1 MRFHVLGI
9 CHTVTSKEYLSCAFT
24 QKVVKFCEM
33 MMPSTPEAIE
43 MKSKMTPEELVRHKT
58 IHQLIHYGH
67 ERSQVVCDEHVTVM
81 TDDILIKTYGDYNW
95 RKEFFKHAAGDLTHT
110 TFTANT
116 IAELNKRRMS
126 GDIILCFWGLGHKQV
141 GDFFSSTCLVVEPGI
156 GYPIESSFADFQVY
170 ESYACMHYHY
180 GGRKVM
186 QPAWYHCVIPNYF
199 DPADFDFRTQKD
211 NYFLYLGR
219 IIPSKG
225 LEIVLHLAKKIGF
238 RLLIA
243 GQGSLEKDLGQK
255 NLPSNIEYV
264 GFADLEKRKK
274 LMAGAKALFLPTL
287 YVEPFGGVTMEAM
300 MSGTPVITTD
310 WGVFTETVVHGV
322 TGYRCRTLD
331 QFEWAI
337 RNINKINPQ
346 ACRDW
351 AMSNYSI
358 QKVRCMY
365 EEYFDMLLRVKFSKG
380 FYDENP
386 QRLELDW
393 LHREYPHVPTGDQI
407 DGHRKPK
414 IAIYTETK
422 WAFGRISQAIQKY
435 STQFDIDIFDWS
447 KGMPKDEM
455 IFSDYDLVYATVW
468 DIARE
473 LQKEFPKWAH
483 KITFSG
489 HGVVDFIKMKLED
502 RKNRRITTEQV
513 DKFDIDPEL
522 AEWLEDQPLGFS
534 VVSHELYDLLNSDR
548 FTFKVDKN
556 LFLTQCGV
564 DTEVFTPGQFV
575 ASPVEKSSTE
585 TPVPAPS
592 TETPVV
598 VESSTETPAVVE
610 ASKITHTTPTL
621 KVMFS
626 HQRETK
632 GYHASHGYDAKRMK
646 LVERLADHFKASSQ
660 NIEIIFTPS
669 VLPNAEMP
677 NFYRQGDVFLCVSH
691 SEGNPLGAFEASA
704 CGLATVTTKVGEM
717 PVFVKDGET
726 GYLIDNTTESQI
738 EADVIDK
745 LVKLEADRNLLASMK
760 EASLKHT
767 QDEWSWK
774 SKITQWESF
783 FSHCIETGRG
793 LGDMNSLYSN

>member
-33 MMPSTPEAIE
+33 MMPSTPETIE
-43 MKSKMTPEELVRHKT
+43 LKSKMTQEELVRHKT
-58 IHQLIHYGH
+58 IHQVIHYGH
-67 ERSQVVCDEHVTVM
+67 ERSQVTCDEHVTVM

-95 RKEFFKHAAGDLTHT
+95 RKEFFKHAAGDLCHT
-110 TFTANT
+110 SFTANT

-126 GDIILCFWGLGHKQV
+126 GDFILCFWGLGHKQI
-141 GDFFSSTCLVVEPGI
+141 GDFFSSMCLVVEPGI
-156 GYPIESSFADFQVY
+156 GYPIESSFAEFQVY

-199 DPADFDFRTQKD
+199 DPNDFDFRISKD
-211 NYFLYLGR
+211 NYYLYLGR

-255 NLPSNIEYV
+255 NLPANIEYV
-264 GFADLEKRKK
+264 GFADLEKRKR

-358 QKVRCMY
+358 KKVRNMY

-386 QRLELDW
+386 QRTELDW
-393 LHREYPHVPTGDQI
+393 LFREYPQVPQGDSS
-407 DGHRKPK
+407 GLPRKPK

-422 WAFGRISQAIQKY
+422 WAFGRISQALQKY

-447 KGMPKDEM
+447 KGMPSDEM

-473 LQKEFPKWAH
+473 LQSQFPKWAH

-489 HGVVDFIKMKLED
+489 HGVVDFVKMKLED
-502 RKNRRITTEQV
+502 HKNRRITANQV

-522 AEWLEDQPLGFS
+522 AEWLEEQPLGFS
-534 VVSHELYDLLNSDR
+534 VVSHELYKILNGDR
-548 FTFKVDKN
+548 FTFKEDKN
-556 LFLTQCGV
+556 LFLTQCGA
-564 DTEVFTPGQFV
+564 DTEIFTPGQPT
-575 ASPVEKSSTE
+575 PVETSTE
-585 TPVPAPS
+585 ATTEPTVEATTEPTVEATTEPVEATTEPVEATTDPVEATTDPVEATTDPVGEATTETVGEAESTPKSAVS
-592 TETPVV
+592 TEIQP
-598 VESSTETPAVVE
+598 P
-610 ASKITHTTPTL
+610 L
-621 KVMFS
+621 KVVFT
-626 HQRETK
+626 HQRSAK
-632 GYHASHGYDAKRMK
+632 GYMMR
-646 LVERLADHFKASSQ
+646 
-660 NIEIIFTPS
+660 
-669 VLPNAEMP
+669 NA
-677 NFYRQGDVFLCVSH
+677 
-691 SEGNPLGAFEASA
+691 
-704 CGLATVTTKVGEM
+704 
-717 PVFVKDGET
+717 
-726 GYLIDNTTESQI
+726 
-738 EADVIDK
+738 
-745 LVKLEADRNLLASMK
+745 
-760 EASLKHT
+760 
-767 QDEWSWK
+767 
-774 SKITQWESF
+774 
-783 FSHCIETGRG
+783 
-793 LGDMNSLYSN
+793 